1 MKTTFFSKNVTIP
14 ERVSRY
20 AEAKLN
26 EMDRLFQ
33 EEPKAAVVFSMKD
46 GKSCVE
52 LTVYFGNAIIRTAEE
67 TSDMLVSVDAAAVA
81 VRRQL
86 RKNRS
91 RLEKF
96 LNVDAFEAGA
106 DELIF
111 VPEVDQFEEPAY
123 QVVRAKEFEFGP
135 MTVQEAILRM
145 NLIGHDFFAFRNAER
160 DNQFSVVYR
169 RSDGSYGIIMD
180 KQA

>member
-1 MKTTFFSKNVTIP
+1 MKTTFSSKNIAIP
-14 ERVSRY
+14 DRIYRY

-52 LTVYFGNAIIRTAEE
+52 LTVYFGNAVIRTVEE
-67 TSDMLVSVDAAAVA
+67 TSDMLVSVDAAAVS

-91 RLEKF
+91 RLAKF

-111 VPEVDQFEEPAY
+111 VPDVDSFEEPSY

-160 DNQFSVVYR
+160 NDQFSVVYR
-169 RSDGSYGIIMD
+169 RSDDSYGIIMD
-180 KQA
+180 KQG